1 MQKYYRI
8 LATYEDGSTEN
19 FGIFNTKEGAE
30 DYLVSLEQEL
40 RDDERIIGDFYD
52 MPEEFEIKVIFKVR

>member
-19 FGIFNTKEGAE
+19 FGIFNTKEEAE
-30 DYLVSLEQEL
+30 DYLVSLE
-40 RDDERIIGDFYD
+40 
-52 MPEEFEIKVIFKVR
+52 